1 MFHECHLWSIDCS
14 EKSAPP
20 YSASDKCA
28 AAPPRKQIS
37 SLQPVSQWGYTCMDI
52 RDISWHSWYCI
63 YWNLLRLD
71 LFFFDLG
78 KTMACP
84 LWSSSAATT
93 WVAIHSKQR
102 MPLILHKLTSLKRMK
117 RQWLFHLDLFFTACN
132 FVVFNFWNSESR
144 LPWPRLSYFYIFS
157 TFPRSWQP
165 SFHQKAL
172 WSHWPCCQCGRL
184 LRQGRAQNDHM
195 AMPSCSAQSSC
206 PRPYGQVQKCC
217 CWILHCAVPKVV
229 QVEVCGKKAVEIE
242 GNLV

>member
-1 MFHECHLWSIDCS
+1 MKNGNVIVLRSFFSDHFLCMKVVTTCQNHPKPSIYIAHSPLLISMSIMFHECHLWSIDCS

-52 RDISWHSWYCI
+52 RDISWHSWHCI

-71 LFFFDLG
+71 LFFFDPG

-102 MPLILHKLTSLKRMK
+102 MSLILHKLTSLKRMK
-117 RQWLFHLDLFFTACN
+117 RQWLFHLDLFFTAYN
-132 FVVFNFWNSESR
+132 FVVFNFWILKTDFQDQDCPIS
-144 LPWPRLSYFYIFS
+144 IFFLHFRGHDS
-157 TFPRSWQP
+157 QAFTKR
-165 SFHQKAL
+165 HYEAI
-172 WSHWPCCQCGRL
+172 
-184 LRQGRAQNDHM
+184 GRA
-195 AMPSCSAQSSC
+195 AS
-206 PRPYGQVQKCC
+206 
-217 CWILHCAVPKVV
+217 
-229 QVEVCGKKAVEIE
+229 VEDF
-242 GNLV
+242 